1 MATVVNGDLGIITT
15 LSPVAGD
22 TKAAITAVN
31 NRRRTGLWL
40 KVKAKDATASIFG
53 DLDEGDLF
61 YTLPGG
67 TVTPATGDL
76 YEKQEEKFLGF
87 ALNWTINVTPT
98 IIDTTALGDRFPRS
112 DEGRP
117 TVDASINCQLEE
129 GLQPTFGNV
138 AADALPRVDFREIK
152 RQYIE
157 VTRFQANSSKVTQ
170 VPSLGT
176 DDSTHGIWKIS
187 KAPQSIMF
195 YNIAS
200 DVNIGLVSAYFAPQ
214 ANWAGLSVG
223 SGEAGARAEFT
234 MPVTFQ
240 HSENSSDVIKSYEI
254 TWPTT
259 S

>member
-15 LSPVAGD
+15 LTRGD
-22 TKAAITAVN
+22 SAKSTNITAAMN
-31 NRRRTGLWL
+31 KKRTGLWL
-40 KVKAKDATASIFG
+40 GVSGKAATSSKFG
-53 DLDEGDLF
+53 VLEENDLF
-61 YTLPGG
+61 YILPGG
-67 TVTPATGDL
+67 TFTPTAGDSY
-76 YEKQEEKFLGF
+76 YEYTEKFLGF

-157 VTRFQANSSKVTQ
+157 VTRFEADSSRVTAAP
-170 VPSLGT
+170 VAGT
-176 DDSTHGIWKIS
+176 DSSTHGVWGIS

-200 DVNIGLVSAYFAPQ
+200 DVNVGLVSAYFAPQ

-240 HSENSSDVIKSYEI
+240 HSESSSDVIKSYEI
-254 TWPTT
+254 TWPL